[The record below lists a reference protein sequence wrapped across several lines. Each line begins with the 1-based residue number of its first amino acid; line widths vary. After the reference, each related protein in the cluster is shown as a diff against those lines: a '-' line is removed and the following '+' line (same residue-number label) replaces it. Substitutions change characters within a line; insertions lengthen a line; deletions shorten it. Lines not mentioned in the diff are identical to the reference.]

1 MEVRRRERWAGAVVA
16 LTVAL
21 AGMATAFRAH
31 AVEAGQAAPAVEL
44 PGSKGPVSLAQ
55 WQGKLVYLDFWASWC
70 GPCRQ
75 SFPWM
80 NDMQARY
87 GERGL
92 QVVAVN
98 LDARRG
104 DGEKFL
110 AQVPASFPVA
120 FDPNGETARRYA
132 IKGMP
137 SSVLIG
143 PDGRVV
149 RVHEG
154 FRPEQRQALEAAIV
168 AALPAAR

>member
-1 MEVRRRERWAGAVVA
+1 MEVRRRERWAVAVVA
-16 LTVAL
+16 LTVAS

-44 PGSKGPVSLAQ
+44 PGSTGPVSLAQ

-104 DGEKFL
+104 DSEKFL